1 MTLSPDQAR
10 FRKRMLN
17 VWLFRFF
24 LLFKIPLGW
33 VSGMKV
39 IELETDHATTTVAHR
54 WLNQNP
60 FQSMY
65 FAVMAMAA
73 ELSTGAM
80 ALLAIEGVKPSIASI
95 IVVMEG
101 ELIKK
106 ATTRVK
112 FTCAEGASVCEA
124 VEKCMTSGE
133 SETVKLRTEGKTA
146 DGTVV
151 AVFYFTWSFKQRKRM
166 PDSN

>member
-1 MTLSPDQAR
+1 MTLSPLQAR
-10 FRKRMLN
+10 YRKRMLN
-17 VWLFRFF
+17 VWIFRTF

-33 VSGMKV
+33 ASGMKV
-39 IELETDHATTTVAHR
+39 IELERDHATTTVAHR

-60 FQSMY
+60 FRSMY

-73 ELSTGAM
+73 ELSTGAI
-80 ALLAIEGVKPSIASI
+80 ALMAIEGIKPSIASI
-95 IVVMEG
+95 IVGMEG
-101 ELIKK
+101 EFVKR

-112 FTCAEGASVCEA
+112 FTCNQGSEVFEA
-124 VEKCMTSGE
+124 VERSMKSGE

-151 AVFYFTWSFKQRKRM
+151 AVFHFTWSFKQRK
-166 PDSN
+166 NKA